1 MASQETHE
9 KLPVREL
16 HPRSVLDVLLGD
28 AARQGEEP
36 PPAVNRARR
45 WQRNYGLIIAVV
57 DTAMLALAALIGYVT
72 KYGIAANR
80 SAPDT
85 RYLTLALFGVG
96 GWLICLLLSR
106 AYEDR
111 FLGVG
116 PQEIQRVFNAS
127 VRFAA
132 AAALLAYGLRVH
144 VLRGFIINSLVAG
157 TVLLAIGR
165 YAGHVVIRRLR
176 RRGKLCSR
184 ALVLGDR
191 DHVAHL
197 VRQTHRERDAGLTV
211 VGACTPLGN
220 RDRMVP
226 GVNVPIV
233 GSLTSVVKAVKEVD
247 ADTVAVTASPGITPD
262 TLRRL
267 AWQLEGTGVDLLV
280 SPGLTDVAGPRIN
293 IRPVGS
299 RLPLLHVEEPEFTG
313 VRRLLKGLQDRLL
326 ALLAVLLLSPVLLAV
341 ALAVRLE
348 SRGPAL
354 FRQTRVG
361 RCSEPF
367 TVYKFRSMY
376 TDAEARLAGLQHL
389 NESDASGV
397 LFKMKDDPRITR
409 VGKFIRRY
417 SLDELPQLLNVLIGN
432 MAVVGPRP
440 PLPREVDLYGHVVRR
455 RLLVKPG
462 ITGLWQVS
470 GRSDLSW
477 EDSVRL
483 DLYYVE
489 NWSLALDLQII
500 LKTILAVARGSGAY

>member
-1 MASQETHE
+1 
-9 KLPVREL
+9 
-16 HPRSVLDVLLGD
+16 
-28 AARQGEEP
+28 
-36 PPAVNRARR
+36 
-45 WQRNYGLIIAVV
+45 
-57 DTAMLALAALIGYVT
+57 
-72 KYGIAANR
+72 
-80 SAPDT
+80 
-85 RYLTLALFGVG
+85 
-96 GWLICLLLSR
+96 
-106 AYEDR
+106 
-111 FLGVG
+111 
-116 PQEIQRVFNAS
+116 
-127 VRFAA
+127 
-132 AAALLAYGLRVH
+132 
-144 VLRGFIINSLVAG
+144 
-157 TVLLAIGR
+157 
-165 YAGHVVIRRLR
+165 
-176 RRGKLCSR
+176 
-184 ALVLGDR
+184 
-191 DHVAHL
+191 
-197 VRQTHRERDAGLTV
+197 
-211 VGACTPLGN
+211 
-220 RDRMVP
+220 
-226 GVNVPIV
+226 
-233 GSLTSVVKAVKEVD
+233 
-247 ADTVAVTASPGITPD
+247 
-262 TLRRL
+262 
-267 AWQLEGTGVDLLV
+267 
-280 SPGLTDVAGPRIN
+280 
-293 IRPVGS
+293 
-299 RLPLLHVEEPEFTG
+299 
-313 VRRLLKGLQDRLL
+313 
-326 ALLAVLLLSPVLLAV
+326 LLAVLLLSPVLLAV